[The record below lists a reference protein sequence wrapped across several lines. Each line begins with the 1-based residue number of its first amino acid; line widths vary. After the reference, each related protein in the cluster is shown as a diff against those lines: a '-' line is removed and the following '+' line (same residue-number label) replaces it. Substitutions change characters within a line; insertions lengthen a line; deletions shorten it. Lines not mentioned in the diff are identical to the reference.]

1 MTFIE
6 ERNDIMKNAPTE
18 YSVYVLY
25 SEKHNCYVRKTQYW
39 ETDKTTTDPTK
50 ARLYLKKG
58 AATLSLRQSNSAS
71 RSFHDY
77 GFSVYERK
85 VSTAISKVMTP
96 EDKDAKIKSL
106 EAEIGRLKKSLEVLS
121 RPPLNLEELNKILAP
136 PFPPSMVCPSK
147 FK

>member
-6 ERNDIMKNAPTE
+6 ERHDIMKNAPTE

-58 AATLSLRQSNSAS
+58 AATLSLGFLDSSKD
-71 RSFHDY
+71 FGDY

-106 EAEIGRLKKSLEVLS
+106 EAEIERLKKHFMTTLS
-121 RPPLNLEELNKILAP
+121 RSPLNLEELNKILAP
-136 PFPPSMVCPSK
+136 PFPHIVYQSK
-147 FK
+147 SE